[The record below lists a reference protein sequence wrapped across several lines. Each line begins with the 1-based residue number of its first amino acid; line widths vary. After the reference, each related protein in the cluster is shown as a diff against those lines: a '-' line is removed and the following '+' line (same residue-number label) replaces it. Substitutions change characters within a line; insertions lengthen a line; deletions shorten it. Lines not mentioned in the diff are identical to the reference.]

1 MLSVREQ
8 LANEWIQDLDMLMKL
23 NDDIMEAYEDYLN
36 SKDEAAMKEDE
47 DYDDEEGDDEDDV
60 ENALVD
66 EDDESL
72 KKLPAPY
79 SVPEPESTAEKNVSD
94 DTKSP
99 IFDRNAVFAWSQSLF
114 AQDRDSSPFRKKNFD
129 LLLLL
134 STQES
139 IHRVLK
145 QYKNGKEKVSLQSYE
160 WFLDFY
166 KERVRNYFDG
176 DQNYGRAEDF
186 LEELLQTNPIV
197 FETAREVV
205 AFIDPARIAEDVV
218 RERSEVALE
227 WMGVAKTIPEEHT
240 DLRRMLLTN
249 MVTKALPWQSTSE
262 SILAESGVSVKPSIT
277 NKEGKFKEDPTKD
290 KAVVD
295 EDDKFK
301 NAVGVF
307 E

>member
-1 MLSVREQ
+1 VREQ
-8 LANEWIQDLDMLMKL
+8 LAKEWIQDLDMLMKL
-23 NDDIMEAYEDYLN
+23 NDDIMEAYEEYLN
-36 SKDEAAMKEDE
+36 SKDESAAREDE
-47 DYDDEEGDDEDDV
+47 DDDEEDDNEDDV
-60 ENALVD
+60 ESTTLDD

-72 KKLPAPY
+72 KNLLAPY
-79 SVPEPESTAEKNVSD
+79 SIPEPASEAETKIQEA
-94 DTKSP
+94 TKSP
-99 IFDRNAVFAWSQSLF
+99 VFDRNTVFAWSQSLF

-145 QYKNGKEKVSLQSYE
+145 QYQNSEEKVSHQSYE

-176 DQNYGRAEDF
+176 HQNYGRAEDF
-186 LEELLQTNPIV
+186 LEELLKTNPIV

-227 WMGVAKTIPEEHT
+227 WMGVAKTIQKEHT

-249 MVTKALPWQSTSE
+249 MVTKALPWQSTAE
-262 SILAESGVSVKPSIT
+262 SILAESGVKPTIT
-277 NKEGKFKEDPTKD
+277 NKEEARVKDDPTKD
-290 KAVVD
+290 KVPVD